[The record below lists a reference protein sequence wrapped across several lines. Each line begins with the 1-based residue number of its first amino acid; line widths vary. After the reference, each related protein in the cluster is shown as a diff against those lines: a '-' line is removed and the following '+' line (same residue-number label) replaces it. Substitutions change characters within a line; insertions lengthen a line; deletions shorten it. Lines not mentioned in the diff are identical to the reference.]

1 MLEHYEHME
10 LLLSLA
16 FFFRCTVS
24 QFARRKIDEKGKK
37 FKFSELELICI
48 CNPFELCV
56 PISYQQK
63 KKLRSGSTAV
73 WRDSDWGKYAF
84 SLRFVYLLYFAFW
97 YMYTTT
103 CDTLQH
109 KYLWKKIARC
119 KLQVLEA
126 EWLIIS
132 STASFMNR
140 NLHFEFIPMEQ
151 NTSDTEKWISMDL
164 KWPVFPNGN
173 WIGNHK

>member
-1 MLEHYEHME
+1 M
-10 LLLSLA
+10 
-16 FFFRCTVS
+16 
-24 QFARRKIDEKGKK
+24 KKGKNSNLANSSL
-37 FKFSELELICI
+37 FAYVTLL
-48 CNPFELCV
+48 NCV
-56 PISYQQK
+56 FLFPINK
-63 KKLRSGSTAV
+63 KKNSVPARLLFGEILTEENMHFLFV
-73 WRDSDWGKYAF
+73 
-84 SLRFVYLLYFAFW
+84 RFVYLLYFAFW

-164 KWPVFPNGN
+164 KLPVFPNGN